1 MPAWD
6 AAIAFAACQAV
17 AFLPA
22 AVAAATRT
30 TGGAAAQ
37 SSGWYARVKPSW
49 TPPAIVFPIAWTVLY
64 ACIGAALFLALRY
77 GLGRTTL
84 VLFAANLALNAAWS
98 PLFFGRRAFAA
109 ALAAVA
115 GMLVTAAAILAAFA
129 VHARG
134 AVRAAGVGLLAPYIA
149 WLCFAG
155 ALNTAV
161 LVRSRAI
168 GL

>member
-1 MPAWD
+1 MPVP
-6 AAIAFAACQAV
+6 AATDVLTFIACQAV
-17 AFLPA
+17 AFTPA

-30 TGGAAAQ
+30 AGGRAA
-37 SSGWYARVKPSW
+37 SDGSGWYARLKPRW
-49 TPPAIVFPIAWTVLY
+49 TPPAVVFPIVWTVLY
-64 ACIGAALFLALRY
+64 ACIGAALFLAMRY
-77 GLGRTTL
+77 GLGRLTI

-98 PLFFGRRAFAA
+98 PLFFGKRAFAA

-115 GMLVTAAAILAAFA
+115 GMLVTAAGILAAFA

-134 AVRAAGVGLLAPYIA
+134 AVRVAGIALVVPYIA

-161 LVRSRAI
+161 LMRSRA
-168 GL
+168 